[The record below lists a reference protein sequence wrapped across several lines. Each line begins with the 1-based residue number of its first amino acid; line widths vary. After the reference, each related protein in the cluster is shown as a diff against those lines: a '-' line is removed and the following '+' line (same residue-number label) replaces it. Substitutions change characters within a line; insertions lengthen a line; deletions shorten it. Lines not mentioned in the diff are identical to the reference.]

1 MTGRYGQLTYTSFD
15 TAADM
20 GGWQVKETSAD
31 LSPDEVHALTSG
43 VRTVFRPAQPLPAYP
58 TSEQLERGPRRL
70 AYGRLDRR
78 RAGYWHTVPSGS
90 DSTGRPGNVFAH
102 ALLDRAAG
110 DRADRPI
117 QWWRSDGWLCPYGPL
132 AVTAAALPDQ
142 APSSGNVVTKD
153 SVVRFALDPDAWRLA
168 TLFGLLDAVAA
179 AMDGGPPVVLGVESA
194 DSAAQWIGLVSFL
207 MSAGSAARL
216 HFSTFDRADQLAL
229 ARQSGQHLTAVPVED
244 LEHVPDGVVAISEHA
259 TLSLGELDHE
269 PHRTAEGR
277 AITVTPWSAMAQ
289 VVLLEAGWARSVLDD
304 IDHYAAQ
311 VADAGLHPA
320 WPLAMSVAHR
330 EEFADAL
337 TEAYAVIAAHS
348 PRAPSDSVTARIVAE
363 VMRNALGISTA
374 DAWKAVQD
382 TVDGPAAD
390 LADVTYL
397 CRAVADEEWLSRPG
411 RIPAREGDSERR
423 SPPRELRES
432 LGPALAAAQAD
443 GAHRVARLADL
454 LLRSGIEDER
464 VSAALR
470 AEVVPKLRHSEAAPA
485 LLEELR
491 ESIGA
496 PTRLALAT
504 ALLRDGGD
512 SPAVN
517 GEVLDWLAEG
527 FRAPEPHDLREARP
541 WDPVWTTA
549 ALRGVRT
556 VQRGAVDDADRWA
569 SLWWL
574 RVSGSERF
582 EEVAGDSVWHPDE
595 LLAAVGD
602 SALPG
607 TAAVRTLVGAPPSA
621 ALDRLA
627 QTVLRANND
636 DVAVACAAVR
646 IFDPRGWI
654 EQGYAASHQCA
665 YAPLWERALEAAGTD
680 AVGRDFAVRLVT
692 FAAIALAAGQPYP
705 PSSAILTTEP
715 QVAAD
720 AFGQLA
726 ALLDGYV
733 LNAMSVLAVAAL
745 RFGHNGD
752 DPSAAIT
759 DGIEELIWQGAQH
772 VMATRRPESIDVG
785 VVAATMARLAAEP
798 TDGAVRRH
806 RKTVLKLLARRPEA
820 PTAPTAPIA
829 RTRWSR

>member
-15 TAADM
+15 TAAHM

-58 TSEQLERGPRRL
+58 TPEQLDRGPRRL

-132 AVTAAALPDQ
+132 AVGAAALPGTPP
-142 APSSGNVVTKD
+142 APGTAVTKD

-179 AMDGGPPVVLGVESA
+179 ALDGGPPVVLGVESA

-207 MSAGSAARL
+207 MSAGTAARL
-216 HFSTFDRADQLAL
+216 HFSTFDRADQLTL
-229 ARQSGQHLTAVPVED
+229 ARQSGQHLTAVPVDD
-244 LEHVPDGVVAISEHA
+244 LEHVPDDVVAISEHA

-269 PHRTAEGR
+269 PHRTADGR

-289 VVLLEAGWARSVLDD
+289 VVLLDAEGARSVLDD

-330 EEFADAL
+330 DEFADAL

-348 PRAPSDSVTARIVAE
+348 PRAASDSVTARTVAE
-363 VMRNALGISTA
+363 VMRNALGTSTA

-397 CRAVADEEWLSRPG
+397 CRAVADEDWLSRPG
-411 RIPAREGDSERR
+411 RIPARERDSERR
-423 SPPRELRES
+423 PPPRELRES
-432 LGPALAAAQAD
+432 LGPALAAAQAG

-454 LLRSGIEDER
+454 LLRSGIDDDR

-470 AEVVPKLRHSEAAPA
+470 TEVAPKLMDSEAAPA
-485 LLEELR
+485 LLEALR
-491 ESIGA
+491 ESLGA
-496 PTRLALAT
+496 PTRLALAAT
-504 ALLRDGGD
+504 LLQDGD
-512 SPAVN
+512 ATAVN
-517 GEVLDWLAEG
+517 GDVFDWLAEG
-527 FRAPEPHDLREARP
+527 VRAPAPHDLREARP
-541 WDPVWTTA
+541 GDPVWTAA
-549 ALRGVRT
+549 ALRGART
-556 VQRGAVDDADRWA
+556 VQRGAVDQADRWA

-582 EEVAGDSVWHPDE
+582 EEVAGSSVWHPDE

-607 TAAVRTLVGAPPSA
+607 AAAVRTLAGAPPSA
-621 ALDRLA
+621 ALERLA

-654 EQGYAASHQCA
+654 EQGYAASHQSA
-665 YAPLWERALEAAGTD
+665 YAPLWERALESTGTD
-680 AVGRDFAVRLVT
+680 AVHRDFAVRLVT

-705 PSSAILTTEP
+705 PSSALLTAEP
-715 QVAAD
+715 RVAAD

-745 RFGHNGD
+745 RFAHNGD
-752 DPSAAIT
+752 DPAAVT
-759 DGIEELIWQGAQH
+759 DGIEELIWQGARH
-772 VMATRRPESIDVG
+772 VMATRRPESIDIG
-785 VVAATMARLAAEP
+785 VVAATMARLTGEP
-798 TDGAVRRH
+798 NDGAVRRH

-820 PTAPTAPIA
+820 PTAPIA